1 MFRKDREKPMPEIPT
16 GSMADISFLLLL
28 FFLVTTTIDIDTG
41 IGLVLPPWIENA
53 EQVPVKTDNL
63 ASILVNEVGD
73 VLLDEKIISVPQISD
88 EIINRV
94 KANPKLIISVKTL
107 RDTPYRIYIDVLDEL
122 KTAYNDLRN
131 EYTMQEF
138 GVKYDQA
145 TPDQIDAARKEI
157 PQRISLA
164 EPTQADE

>member
-1 MFRKDREKPMPEIPT
+1 
-16 GSMADISFLLLL
+16 MADISFLLLL
-28 FFLVTTTIDIDTG
+28 FFLVTTTIDVDTG
-41 IGLVLPPWIENA
+41 ISLVLPPWVENA

-63 ASILVNEVGD
+63 ASVLVNEVGD
-73 VLLDEKIISVPQISD
+73 VLLNEKIIGVPQISD
-88 EIINRV
+88 EIVARI

-122 KTAYNDLRN
+122 KLAYNELRD
-131 EYTMQEF
+131 EYSQQEY
-138 GVKYDQA
+138 GVPYDQA
-145 TPDQIDAARKEI
+145 TPAQIDEIRKAV